1 MPDFKFAKGFF
12 TGVLV
17 TDVVVATGLL
27 VLTWYVLN
35 PREDRNRPLS
45 RYGQYNYSEHRKH
58 KKNKELFNAMKCAYD
73 PVWGFTQAKF
83 VGEE

>member
-27 VLTWYVLN
+27 FITWHTLYTLK
-35 PREDRNRPLS
+35 PRKDYNRPLS
-45 RYGQYNYSEHRKH
+45 RYGQYDSYSEYRKH
-58 KKNKELFNAMKCAYD
+58 ERNKEFL
-73 PVWGFTQAKF
+73 
-83 VGEE
+83 

>member
-27 VLTWYVLN
+27 VLTWYVLK
-35 PREDRNRPLS
+35 PKEDYNRPLS
-45 RYGQYNYSEHRKH
+45 RYNSYSEYRKH
-58 KKNKELFNAMKCAYD
+58 ERDKEFL
-73 PVWGFTQAKF
+73 
-83 VGEE
+83 

>member
-12 TGVLV
+12 TGMLV
-17 TDVVVATGLL
+17 TDAIIATGLL
-27 VLTWYVLN
+27 VLTWN
-35 PREDRNRPLS
+35 IFKTREDYNRPLS
-45 RYGQYNYSEHRKH
+45 RHDSYAEYYEHERD
-58 KKNKELFNAMKCAYD
+58 KEFLNALKCAYD